1 MGTDRQGIHFQKSFP
16 RRNKTAAMIL
26 SPNLIIALIATIIS
40 FSTLYIPQ
48 PMLPL
53 LADQFGV
60 TAGEAGLLMTVAML
74 PLAFAPVLYGYFLQA
89 IPAKLM
95 LIVALGLLAL
105 DQVCF
110 YFVEAFWQLILLR
123 LLQGLLLPAIFTALM
138 TYCATMVP
146 AASVRRAMGFYI
158 GATILGGFSGRLV
171 GGVFASSFDWRTA
184 FVVMGLMQLLP
195 LVLLLRVESDADI
208 NFARLDPKSI
218 SRVLH
223 NRSYR
228 FMFLALASVFFV
240 FSGILNI
247 VPFHLQDIEP
257 GTTPFFISMLYLGY
271 LIGAP
276 VSFFSESISNR
287 LRDERAGLMLGLGIH
302 AFGLFMLLFVAFQ
315 GLIIVMF
322 FLAAGFFLI
331 HALLSGLA
339 NHLAQEHK
347 GVVNGVYVSVYYFSG
362 ALGSWLPG
370 YLYEALAW
378 HGMILVLMLILVLCA
393 WCISQ
398 FKPPLS

>member
-1 MGTDRQGIHFQKSFP
+1 MIYS
-16 RRNKTAAMIL
+16 RNL
-26 SPNLIIALIATIIS
+26 VIALIATVVS

-53 LADQFGV
+53 LADNFGV

-74 PLAFAPVLYGYFLQA
+74 PLAFAPVIYGYFLQA
-89 IPAKLM
+89 IPARLM
-95 LIVALGLLAL
+95 LTVALSLLAL
-105 DQVCF
+105 NQVCF
-110 YFVEAFWQLILLR
+110 YFALEFWHLLGLR

-138 TYCATMVP
+138 TYCASMVA

-158 GATILGGFSGRLV
+158 GATIIGGFSGRLM
-171 GGVFASSFDWRTA
+171 GGFFASYFDWRSA

-195 LVLLLRVESDADI
+195 LLLLTKVDADTDI
-208 NFARLDPKSI
+208 NFARLDSRSI
-218 SRVLH
+218 SRVLA
-223 NRSYR
+223 NSNYR
-228 FMFLALASVFFV
+228 FMFLSLASVFFV

-257 GTTPFFISMLYLGY
+257 GTTPLIISMLYLGY
-271 LIGAP
+271 LMGAP
-276 VSFFSESISNR
+276 MSFFSESISR
-287 LRDERAGLMLGLGIH
+287 MFGDERRGLLLGLALH
-302 AFGLFMLLFVAFQ
+302 AFGLVMLLFVALQ
-315 GLIIVMF
+315 GLIVMMF

-347 GVVNGVYVSVYYFSG
+347 GVVNGLYVSIYYFSG

-370 YLYEALAW
+370 YLYEGLEW
-378 HGMILVLMLILVLCA
+378 DGMILIFVVILALCA
-393 WCISQ
+393 FGINRL
-398 FKPPLS
+398 KIVPG

>member
-1 MGTDRQGIHFQKSFP
+1 
-16 RRNKTAAMIL
+16 MIFT
-26 SPNLIIALIATIIS
+26 PNLVIALIATVVS

-53 LADQFGV
+53 LAESFGV
-60 TAGEAGLLMTVAML
+60 SAGEAGLLMTVAML
-74 PLAFAPVLYGYFLQA
+74 PLAFAPSVYGYFLQA

-95 LIVALGLLAL
+95 LTVALALLAL

-110 YFVEAFWQLILLR
+110 YFADEFWHLIVLR

-138 TYCATMVP
+138 TYCASMVP
-146 AASVRRAMGFYI
+146 AQLVRRAMGFYI

-171 GGVFASSFDWRTA
+171 GGIFASSFDWRSA

-195 LVLLLRVESDADI
+195 LLLLTRVKSDADI

-218 SRVLH
+218 SRVLLDR
-223 NRSYR
+223 NFR
-228 FMFLALASVFFV
+228 FMFLSLASVFFV

-247 VPFHLQDIEP
+247 VPFHLSNIEP
-257 GTTPFFISMLYLGY
+257 TSTPFVISLLYLGY
-271 LIGAP
+271 LVGAP
-276 VSFFSESISNR
+276 VSFFSDSISKR
-287 LRDERAGLMLGLGIH
+287 LIDERGGLWLGLVIH
-302 AFGLFMLLFVAFQ
+302 GFGLVMLLFVAFE
-315 GLIIVMF
+315 GLVLVMF

-339 NHLAQEHK
+339 NHLSQEHK
-347 GVVNGVYVSVYYFSG
+347 GVVNGLYVSIYYFSG

-370 YLYEALAW
+370 YLFEGLGW
-378 HGMILVLMLILVLCA
+378 NGMIIVFMLILGFCA
-393 WCISQ
+393 WTISQ
-398 FKPPLS
+398 LRLPTG